1 MPEDR
6 DRVAPEH
13 ARPIRRRAQHAVPG
27 RAARFVATYG
37 WRAYA
42 VPLLALITL
51 VALIGVID
59 NPAPSDAQA
68 GASDAT
74 TSGTSSSEAA
84 SSAAPGTSEA
94 DGSPAASGADTASP
108 PPPPTPT
115 TAAPTPEYAQAGDD
129 NLNVVP
135 GTSPVIG
142 SGGQLVTFD
151 VEIEGGIGLDGTAF
165 AAEVVRVLSDPR
177 SWIATGQLQ
186 LQRVESGPADL
197 HIALVSPEHVEG
209 YCPGYQT
216 NGYTSCRYGDRAV
229 INLAR
234 WSVGVDD
241 YNGFLAEYREY
252 VINHE
257 VGHYFGHAHVGCP
270 GPGAKAPVMMQQTLD
285 VGQCVINAW
294 PYPNGPADDPNNPA

>member
-1 MPEDR
+1 MRSDDR
-6 DRVAPEH
+6 DRAAPEPSV
-13 ARPIRRRAQHAVPG
+13 AIRRRRRHGTRG
-27 RAARFVATYG
+27 RAARFVEAYG

-42 VPLLALITL
+42 VPLLVLVTL
-51 VALIGVID
+51 VALIGVIED
-59 NPAPSDAQA
+59 SGQGSTHQASASTGTDSAAPSSSSAATSSAPPAATPSPAPPP
-68 GASDAT
+68 T
-74 TSGTSSSEAA
+74 TSGAQ
-84 SSAAPGTSEA
+84 
-94 DGSPAASGADTASP
+94 
-108 PPPPTPT
+108 
-115 TAAPTPEYAQAGDD
+115 PTPEYVQAGDG
-129 NLNVVP
+129 NLSVVP

-151 VEIEGGIGLDGTAF
+151 VEIEGGLGLDGAVF

-177 SWIATGQLQ
+177 SWIATGALQ
-186 LQRVESGPADL
+186 LQRVDSGTADL
-197 HIALVSPEHVEG
+197 HIALVSPDHVEAQ
-209 YCPGYQT
+209 CPGYQT

-234 WSVGVDD
+234 WSVGVED

-285 VGQCVINAW
+285 VEQCVINAW
-294 PYPNGPADDPNNPA
+294 PYPNGPTDDPNNPA